1 MLQFTGIKKERNYL
15 RVLKMSQRRENK

>member
-15 RVLKMSQRRENK
+15 RVLKMSQRTENK